1 MQTLLIQGRRLA
13 PEDLDGIR
21 GLISAHPSWGRFRL
35 SVHIAE
41 QWQWRNGSGR
51 LKDMAARTLLLKLQ
65 RRGLIE
71 LPARRAGGGSRPA
84 SAPNTEE
91 LALGSEPAIEVPL
104 GELQPVELARVDGRP
119 QRRLLAGLLGRFHYL
134 GYRRPVG
141 ENVQYLARDR
151 SGRPL
156 ACLVFGAAAWK
167 CAARDRYIGW
177 DGARRQAHL
186 HLVANNMRLLVLPW
200 VGVQSLASHLLGL
213 AARRLSADWREK
225 YGHGICLLE
234 SFVEG
239 ERFEGRCYRAANWIE
254 VGQTQGR
261 GRNDRERVGLAP
273 CKKVYL
279 YPLAR
284 HFRRVLLAP
293 PH

>member
-1 MQTLLIQGRRLA
+1 MQTLFIQGRRLA
-13 PEDLDGIR
+13 PEDLDWIR
-21 GLISAHPSWGRFRL
+21 GLISAHRNWGRFRL

-41 QWQWRNGSGR
+41 QWQWRNGTGR

-84 SAPNTEE
+84 SAPKVEE

-167 CAARDRYIGW
+167 CAARDQYIGW
-177 DGARRQAHL
+177 DGARRQARL

-200 VGVQSLASHLLGL
+200 VGVSSLASHLLGL

-225 YGHGICLLE
+225 YGHGVCLLE
-234 SFVEG
+234 SFVER
-239 ERFEGRCYRAANWIE
+239 ERFEGRCYRAANWME

-261 GRNDRERVGLAP
+261 GRNDRERVSSAP